1 MTGVRPPANSDMPA
15 EPRRG
20 QLARL
25 IGGSLFVFA
34 CRLGGAGLTFASQV
48 LMARWMGAKEFGIYV
63 ISFSWCILLSTCATA
78 GMAQGAIRF
87 VGKGLAT
94 GNLAYVRG
102 FVRRGFQ
109 VSAIGGLVTA
119 AVGSV
124 IVLMVRDIVPA
135 AGRMAMLMSMA
146 TVPFFAVL
154 NYFGGAANAFPW
166 LAQSFLG
173 ANVVRP
179 LLFLAALWAL
189 AQEQQHYTAT
199 AAMVL
204 QWFSFVIVAVL
215 AGWLFQYRLAR
226 EVPTT
231 AREYETR
238 QWLRVAVPL
247 LGVSIFN
254 AYLPEITVVISSF
267 YMSTAEVGVL
277 QVSYRIALL
286 IAFGLFAVDSITAP
300 EAARLVARTEQADLQ
315 KTTDRATRLRFW
327 PALAAVIVLALAG
340 RRILAIFGPEFV
352 SGYAVLVILASAQ
365 LTTAAVGPVMRLM
378 MLSGHMDRSLLASVG
393 SLLLL
398 PLLLAA
404 LAPRYGAVGAAT
416 AALIDMA
423 VWSLWMRYLVVKTL
437 DIRPSII

>member
-1 MTGVRPPANSDMPA
+1 
-15 EPRRG
+15 
-20 QLARL
+20 
-25 IGGSLFVFA
+25 
-34 CRLGGAGLTFASQV
+34 
-48 LMARWMGAKEFGIYV
+48 MARWMGAKEFGIYV

-94 GNLAYVRG
+94 ANLPYVRG

-119 AVGSV
+119 SVGSV

-135 AGRMAMLMSMA
+135 AGRMTMLMSMA

-166 LAQSFLG
+166 LAQSFLA

-179 LLFLAALWAL
+179 LLFLGALWAL

-204 QWFSFVIVAVL
+204 QWFSFAIVAVL

-238 QWLRVAVPL
+238 HWLRSAAPL

-254 AYLPEITVVISSF
+254 GYL
-267 YMSTAEVGVL
+267 AGDH
-277 QVSYRIALL
+277 R
-286 IAFGLFAVDSITAP
+286 
-300 EAARLVARTEQADLQ
+300 RDLQ
-315 KTTDRATRLRFW
+315 LLHAHRRSGCPAGELPDRVADRLRTVRRRFHYRAGGGAAGRTDRARG
-327 PALAAVIVLALAG
+327 PAEDHGPCHAAEILAG
-340 RRILAIFGPEFV
+340 AGRGGRARVGR
-352 SGYAVLVILASAQ
+352 
-365 LTTAAVGPVMRLM
+365 TAAFSRSSGPN
-378 MLSGHMDRSLLASVG
+378 S
-393 SLLLL
+393 
-398 PLLLAA
+398 
-404 LAPRYGAVGAAT
+404 
-416 AALIDMA
+416 
-423 VWSLWMRYLVVKTL
+423 
-437 DIRPSII
+437 